1 MKRQQIEMVDGR
13 VYFSSD
19 GWEAIWLQRKVG
31 PIRKVTSKKEAD
43 LVRFL
48 AAMGAA
54 IQTNDNDSQK
64 GDI

>member
-1 MKRQQIEMVDGR
+1 MSARQRIEMVDGR

-19 GWEAIWLQRKVG
+19 GWEAIWLQPKAG
-31 PIRKVTSKKEAD
+31 PIHKVTSKKEAD

-48 AAMGAA
+48 VAMGAA
-54 IQTNDNDSQK
+54 NDSQK